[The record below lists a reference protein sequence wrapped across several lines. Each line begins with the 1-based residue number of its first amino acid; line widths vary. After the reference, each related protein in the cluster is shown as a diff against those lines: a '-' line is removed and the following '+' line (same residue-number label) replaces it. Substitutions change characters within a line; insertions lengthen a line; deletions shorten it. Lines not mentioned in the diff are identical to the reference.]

1 MKKPL
6 EIGDSVTVETT
17 VKVRGNETTAY
28 LYGTL
33 VEVSEDGDQ
42 WLVAYQLGSEFNA
55 PTYKDWWC
63 KDKITSKHIGNSD
76 NYLFEKAEKVKAD
89 DYAEGMVYYGD
100 LFFDNILD
108 LMDWYCND
116 DVNCPAFVWAAS
128 RKPVL
133 ISPDLLSYMSEL
145 LDDAGYEGMS
155 EDISFKP
162 LFKELE
168 DLQDRFVKL
177 ASEQFV
183 YYEVDYKKAILL
195 EEYRND

>member
-17 VKVRGNETTAY
+17 VKIRGNEATAY
-28 LYGTL
+28 LQGIL
-33 VEVSEDGDQ
+33 VEVSEDGNQ
-42 WLVAYQLGSEFNA
+42 WLVEYQLGTQFNA

-63 KDKITSKHIGNSD
+63 KDKIFSKHFDNSD
-76 NYLFEKAEKVKAD
+76 QHLFEKAEKIKASE
-89 DYAEGMVYYGD
+89 YKGVVYYD
-100 LFFDNILD
+100 DQFFDSLLEFLD
-108 LMDWYCND
+108 YCE
-116 DVNCPAFVWAAS
+116 CEGEEPAYVWAAS
-128 RKPVL
+128 SNPVL
-133 ISPDLLSYMSEL
+133 INPDLPSYMSEL
-145 LDDAGYEGMS
+145 LEDAGYEGMG

-162 LFKELE
+162 LFKELK

-195 EEYRND
+195 EEE